1 MKKENSDNGNAP
13 KDTPKRKCTSKQVAA
28 IIGIALLA
36 LLYISTLIAAIA
48 DSSSTGVWF
57 RASLFATMALPFL
70 IWIYVWMYGKLTGK
84 RIAADPPSP
93 SEESAA
99 EGSCSAPEMASG
111 ESSLPTADLKE
122 SIPAAEKMP

>member
-13 KDTPKRKCTSKQVAA
+13 KDTPKRKYTSKQVAA

-36 LLYISTLIAAIA
+36 MLYISTLIAAIA

-70 IWIYVWMYGKLTGK
+70 IWIYVWIYGKLTGK
-84 RIAADPPSP
+84 LIAADPPSP
-93 SEESAA
+93 SEEPAA
-99 EGSCSAPEMASG
+99 EGSCSAPEMATG
-111 ESSLPTADLKE
+111 ESSLPPADLKE
-122 SIPAAEKMP
+122 SSPAAEKMP

>member
-13 KDTPKRKCTSKQVAA
+13 KDTPKRKYTSKQVAA

-36 LLYISTLIAAIA
+36 MLYISTLIAAIA

-70 IWIYVWMYGKLTGK
+70 IWMYGKLTGK

-93 SEESAA
+93 SEEPAA
-99 EGSCSAPEMASG
+99 EGSCSAPEMATG
-111 ESSLPTADLKE
+111 ESSLPPADLKE
-122 SIPAAEKMP
+122 SSPAAEKMP

>member
-13 KDTPKRKCTSKQVAA
+13 KDTPKRKYTSKQVAA

-36 LLYISTLIAAIA
+36 MLYISTLIAAIA

-70 IWIYVWMYGKLTGK
+70 IWIYVWQAHGKAHC
-84 RIAADPPSP
+84 RR
-93 SEESAA
+93 SAFPFR
-99 EGSCSAPEMASG
+99 GTRCGGILLCPG
-111 ESSLPTADLKE
+111 NGYR
-122 SIPAAEKMP
+122 